1 MLWSSGSKLGYSVG
15 SLFSLSGQLRG
26 SWHFNSIPL
35 YQRHKSADLD
45 GGHGMIFTANDGRLL
60 MAIHSPNS
68 GSPAHPVF
76 IEMVEKDGTLVKKD
90 KFSSHAQASQKIDQF
105 FWRAVE
111 WFKIMLFPK
120 MPLD

>member
-35 YQRHKSADLD
+35 YQRRKSADLD

-111 WFKIMLFPK
+111 WFDNTVPQNAA
-120 MPLD
+120 